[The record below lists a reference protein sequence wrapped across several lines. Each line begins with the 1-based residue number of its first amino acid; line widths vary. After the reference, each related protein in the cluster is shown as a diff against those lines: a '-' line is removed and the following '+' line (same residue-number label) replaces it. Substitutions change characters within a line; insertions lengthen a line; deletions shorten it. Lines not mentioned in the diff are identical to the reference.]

1 MIPQDLKYTNDHEW
15 IRLNAEIAEV
25 GITHFAQEQLGDIV
39 YVELPAVGATL
50 TRGQT
55 FGVVESVKTVSD
67 LYAPVT
73 GEVVEV
79 NPELLSESDDFKPEL
94 VNDDPFGQGWMV
106 RVRLSEPSEIAS
118 LLDAAAY
125 KKITEEAG

>member
-1 MIPQDLKYTNDHEW
+1 MIPQDLKYTNEHEW
-15 IRLNAEIAEV
+15 IRVTGDTVEV
-25 GITHFAQEQLGDIV
+25 GITHFAQDQLGDIV
-39 YVELPAVGATL
+39 YVELPAVGTKL
-50 TRGQT
+50 TKGQT

-67 LYAPVT
+67 LYAPLT

-79 NPELLSESDDFKPEL
+79 NPELLSEADDFKPEL
-94 VNDDPFGQGWMV
+94 VNDDPFGQGWML
-106 RVRLSEPSEIAS
+106 RLRMADPAELAG

>member
-1 MIPQDLKYTNDHEW
+1 MIPQDLKYTDEHEW
-15 IRLNAEIAEV
+15 IRLNGENAEV
-25 GITHFAQEQLGDIV
+25 GITHFAQQQLGDIV
-39 YVELPAVGATL
+39 YVELPAVGTSL

-79 NPELLSESDDFKPEL
+79 NPELLSEADDFKPEL

-106 RVRLSEPSEIAS
+106 RVRLTDPSELAG

>member
-1 MIPQDLKYTNDHEW
+1 MIPQDLKYTDEHEW
-15 IRLNAEIAEV
+15 VRLNDGVAEV
-25 GITHFAQEQLGDIV
+25 GITHFAQDQLGDIV
-39 YVELPAVGATL
+39 FVELPEKGRKL
-50 TRGQT
+50 TSGQT

-67 LYAPVT
+67 LYAPLS

-79 NPELLSESDDFKPEL
+79 NPELLNESDDFKPEL
-94 VNDDPFGQGWMV
+94 VNDDPYGKGWML
-106 RVRLSEPSEIAS
+106 RLKLDDPSQVEK

>member
-1 MIPQDLKYTNDHEW
+1 MIPQDLKYTNEHEW
-15 IRLNAEIAEV
+15 IRVNQDTAEV
-25 GITHFAQEQLGDIV
+25 GITHFAQDQLGDIV
-39 YVELPAVGATL
+39 YVELPTVGARL
-50 TRGQT
+50 TKGQT

-67 LYAPVT
+67 LYAPLS

-79 NPELLSESDDFKPEL
+79 NPELLSEADDFKPEL
-94 VNDDPFGQGWMV
+94 VNDDPFGQGWML
-106 RVRLSEPSEIAS
+106 RLRMTDPSELAG

>member
-1 MIPQDLKYTNDHEW
+1 MIPQDLKYTDEHEW
-15 IRLNAEIAEV
+15 VRLNDGVAEV
-25 GITHFAQEQLGDIV
+25 GITHFAQDQLGDIV
-39 YVELPAVGATL
+39 FVELPEKGRKL
-50 TRGQT
+50 TAGQT

-67 LYAPVT
+67 LYAPLS

-79 NPELLSESDDFKPEL
+79 NPELLNESDDFKPEL
-94 VNDDPFGQGWMV
+94 VNDDPYGKGWML
-106 RVRLSEPSEIAS
+106 RLKLDDPAQVEK

>member
-1 MIPQDLKYTNDHEW
+1 MIPQDLKYTNEHEW
-15 IRLNAEIAEV
+15 IRVNGDVGEV
-25 GITHFAQEQLGDIV
+25 GITHFAQDQLGDIV
-39 YVELPAVGATL
+39 YVELPAVGAKL
-50 TRGQT
+50 TKGQT

-67 LYAPVT
+67 LYAPLS

-79 NPELLSESDDFKPEL
+79 NPELLSEADDFKPEL
-94 VNDDPFGQGWMV
+94 VNDDPFGQGWML
-106 RVRLSEPSEIAS
+106 RLRMADPSELAG

>member
-1 MIPQDLKYTNDHEW
+1 MIPQDLKYTDEHEW
-15 IRLNAEIAEV
+15 IRLSGEIGEV

-39 YVELPAVGATL
+39 YVELPDVGTKL
-50 TRGQT
+50 TQGQT

-67 LYAPVT
+67 LYAPLT

-79 NPELLSESDDFKPEL
+79 NPELLSEADEFKPEL
-94 VNDDPFGQGWMV
+94 VNDDPFGKGWMV
-106 RVRLSEPSEIAS
+106 RVRLTEPSELDG

>member
-1 MIPQDLKYTNDHEW
+1 MIPQDLKYTDEHEW
-15 IRLNAEIAEV
+15 IRLNGEICEV

-39 YVELPAVGATL
+39 YVELPSVGSKL

-67 LYAPVT
+67 LYAPLT

-79 NPELLSESDDFKPEL
+79 NPELLSEADEFKPEL

-106 RVRLSEPSEIAS
+106 RLHLADPSELES